1 MRSPPKHALPGIASA
16 PIPKAPLV
24 LTPVEKFPEPEFSQ
38 LQRQVFAD
46 VQRESGELD
55 ALLRA
60 EAAAETPLG
69 VQPPMHRLGA
79 YIGDE
84 LVGWSNGWMER
95 GRVFYMANS
104 GVAAA
109 HRRKGVYTA
118 LLSAVRDH
126 ASLQGVVTLRSQHSV
141 LNNPVIIAKLRFGF
155 HISGLS
161 QSAQMGTLVEL
172 SYHLSPPRQEMFR
185 SRAIPFVTT
194 T

>member
-1 MRSPPKHALPGIASA
+1 MFRMKSSQTDTEFEIR
-16 PIPKAPLV
+16 
-24 LTPVEKFPEPEFSQ
+24 PVEIFPEPAFSQ

-46 VQRESGELD
+46 VQRESDELD

-60 EAAAETPLG
+60 EAAAEAAPAAH
-69 VQPPMHRLGA
+69 PPMFRLGA
-79 YIGDE
+79 YIGEE

-104 GVAAA
+104 GVVAA

-126 ASLQGVVTLRSQHSV
+126 AVSQGVVTLRSQHSV
-141 LNNPVIIAKLRFGF
+141 LNNAVIITKLRFGF
-155 HISGLS
+155 HVSGLS

-172 SYHLSPPRQEMFR
+172 SHHLSPARQALF
-185 SRAIPFVTT
+185 SDRAIPFVGRPS
-194 T
+194 

>member
-1 MRSPPKHALPGIASA
+1 MVNAVGQMQRLDFEIR
-16 PIPKAPLV
+16 
-24 LTPVEKFPEPEFSQ
+24 PVDKFPEPGFSQ

-46 VQRESGELD
+46 VQRESDELD

-60 EAAAETPLG
+60 EATAQAPAPAH
-69 VQPPMHRLGA
+69 PPMVRLGA

-109 HRRKGVYTA
+109 HRRKGIYSA
-118 LLSAVRDH
+118 LLAAVRDH
-126 ASLQGVVTLRSQHSV
+126 ALSEGALVLRSQHSV

-172 SYHLSPPRQEMFR
+172 SHHLSQPRDEMFR
-185 SRAIPFVTT
+185 SRAIPYVGRPS
-194 T
+194 

>member
-1 MRSPPKHALPGIASA
+1 MKSPQTHDFAIR
-16 PIPKAPLV
+16 
-24 LTPVEKFPEPEFSQ
+24 PVEKFPESEFSQ

-46 VQRESGELD
+46 VQRESDELN

-60 EAAAETPLG
+60 EGETGAAEPAHA
-69 VQPPMHRLGA
+69 PMFRLGA
-79 YIGDE
+79 YIGEE

-126 ASLQGVVTLRSQHSV
+126 ALSQGAVTLRSQHSV
-141 LNNPVIIAKLRFGF
+141 LNNAVIITKLRFGF
-155 HISGLS
+155 HVSGLS

-172 SYHLSPPRQEMFR
+172 SHHLSPPRQEMFR
-185 SRAIPFVTT
+185 SRAIPFVGRAP
-194 T
+194 

>member
-1 MRSPPKHALPGIASA
+1 MQRRDFEIRPA
-16 PIPKAPLV
+16 
-24 LTPVEKFPEPEFSQ
+24 EKFPEPGFSQ

-46 VQRESGELD
+46 VQRESDQLD

-60 EAAAETPLG
+60 EAAAPARAPTH
-69 VQPPMHRLGA
+69 PPMQRLGA
-79 YIGDE
+79 YIGEE

-109 HRRKGVYTA
+109 HRRQGVYSA
-118 LLSAVRDH
+118 LLAAVRDL
-126 ASLQGVVTLRSQHSV
+126 AVSQGALVLRSQHSV
-141 LNNPVIIAKLRFGF
+141 LNNAVIIAKLRFGF

-172 SYHLSPPRQEMFR
+172 SHHLSEPRQEMFR
-185 SRAIPFVTT
+185 GRAIPFVGRAS
-194 T
+194 

>member
-1 MRSPPKHALPGIASA
+1 ME
-16 PIPKAPLV
+16 PLRFNV
-24 LTPVEKFPEPEFSQ
+24 RLVETFSEPAFSQ
-38 LQRQVFAD
+38 LQRLVFAD
-46 VQRESGELD
+46 VQRESDELD

-60 EAAAETPLG
+60 EAAAEAISVTH
-69 VQPPMHRLGA
+69 PPMHRLGA
-79 YIGDE
+79 YIGEE

-126 ASLQGVVTLRSQHSV
+126 ASSQGVVTLRSQHSV
-141 LNNPVIIAKLRFGF
+141 LNNAVIIAKLRFGF
-155 HISGLS
+155 HICGLS

-172 SYHLSPPRQEMFR
+172 VHHLSQPRREIFR
-185 SRAIPFVTT
+185 GRAIPFVARPS
-194 T
+194 